1 MKFISTL
8 VAAFFLLSGNLGAQ
22 EIGRWRDHFNFSQ
35 TLFVEIM
42 GDKVFAAQR
51 NGLFILDRDGGI
63 ERLNKVNGLSDIGIS
78 TIKASDQETY
88 LLVGYENGN
97 LDIIKG
103 RTVYNMPDI
112 KNSSQPGDKRIR
124 HITFHNEIAYLSTGI
139 GIIAVDAEMR
149 EVRDTFTILPE
160 GGLAVNATT
169 IYDGDLYAAT
179 NEGLFHAPPNQDL
192 TIYTFWEQDL
202 TLPDPFAR
210 VDNVDANDAGLY
222 VNRKSAAEPGV
233 YFRAAGVDAWTNI
246 RATPYVD
253 ELRNS
258 PLGMSLNTSW
268 YYLIYGEDGVSISKV
283 VDQYPEGFTAM
294 QIKTG
299 TVDSEGNIWFADGR
313 NALVKRNADGTTER
327 FQPTGPGSN
336 SIFDLSM
343 HGGRLWVAGGH
354 PVHPGTWNNNF
365 RLSGFYKYHEGR
377 WTNFTIDNHPE
388 ISDWLFLDVPVAYP
402 DRNNP
407 DKAYVGS
414 WFSGMMVVEGDEI
427 EGLYNETN
435 SSLHPRVGYGRED
448 GMDFI
453 AVGGIVQDGTGNVWM
468 TNGYADKPLSVW
480 TADGEWKAFS
490 LKNELGT
497 NTTVHK
503 MIITD
508 EGHKWFIR
516 NRGGLVAYYE
526 GDDLLNES
534 DDKVRILSADL
545 GRGNLPSN
553 EVFCLAQDL
562 DGEIW
567 VGTADGVGVFY
578 SPFDIFSDNP
588 GDARQILVEQDGIYQ
603 YLLETQP
610 VSAIA
615 VDGANRKWVGT
626 FGSGVFLLSEDGTE
640 EILRFN
646 VANSALPSDMIMDIE
661 IDHQTGE
668 VFFATEEGLV
678 SYISDATG
686 AGVANECHTV
696 YPNPVRETYDGP
708 ISVKGLMRNSEVRI
722 TDARGNLIFSDVS
735 KGGNAVWDGRNID
748 GERVA
753 TGVYFALITE
763 PESRSTCTTKI
774 LVIK

>member
-8 VAAFFLLSGNLGAQ
+8 VAALFLFSGDLGAQ
-22 EIGRWRDHFNFSQ
+22 EIGHWRDHFNFSQ
-35 TLFVEIM
+35 TLHVEIL
-42 GDKVFAAQR
+42 GDKVFAAQK
-51 NGLFILDRDGGI
+51 NGLFILSQDGGI
-63 ERLNKVNGLSDIGIS
+63 ERLNKVKGLSDIGIS
-78 TIKASDQETY
+78 AINASNLETY
-88 LLVGYENGN
+88 LLIGYDNGN

-124 HITFHNEIAYLSTGI
+124 HITFHDDIAYLSTGI
-139 GIIAVDAEMR
+139 GIIAVDAELR

-160 GGLAVNATT
+160 GDLAVHATVV
-169 IYDGDLYAAT
+169 DHGRLYAAT
-179 NEGLFHAPPNQDL
+179 DAGLYHAPIGQDL

-210 VDNVDANDAGLY
+210 VDDVDANHAGIY
-222 VNRKSAAEPGV
+222 ANRKTASEPGV
-233 YFRAAGVDAWTNI
+233 FFRASGDDIWQNI
-246 RATPYVD
+246 RATANVD
-253 ELRNS
+253 DLRNT
-258 PLGMSLNTSW
+258 PEGMSLNTGW
-268 YYLIYGEDGVSISKV
+268 YYIVYADDGHSISRI
-283 VDQYPEGFTAM
+283 VDNYPDDYIDM
-294 QIKTG
+294 QVRAG
-299 TVDSEGNIWFADGR
+299 TVDPEGNIWLADGR
-313 NALVKRNADGTTER
+313 NGLVKQGVDGTMDR
-327 FQPTGPGSN
+327 FQPSGPGTN
-336 SIFDLSM
+336 SIFDLTM
-343 HGGRLWVAGGH
+343 HRGRLWVAGGH

-365 RLSGFYKYHEGR
+365 HLYGFYKYHEGR
-377 WTNFTIDNHPE
+377 WTNFTVENNPE
-388 ISDWLFLDVPVAYP
+388 IADWLFLDVPVAYP
-402 DRNNP
+402 DRDNP
-407 DKAYVGS
+407 DRAYVGS
-414 WFSGMMVVEGDEI
+414 WYSGMMVVEGEEI

-435 SSLHPRVGYGRED
+435 SSLNARVGYNRQD

-453 AVGGIVQDGTGNVWM
+453 AVGGIVQDAAGNVWM

-516 NRGGLVAYYE
+516 NRGGLVVYHE
-526 GDDLLNES
+526 GEDLLDES
-534 DDKVRILSADL
+534 DDKVRLLSADL

-708 ISVKGLMRNSEVRI
+708 ISIKGLMRNSEVRI